1 MFAAALSYTIRS
13 DARTTW
19 QNTEVFSRRNNTY
32 SWDFFIESKSPT
44 KVNEV
49 FSCFSN
55 GKYFRNENKSFF
67 EWFVSDFF
75 VGLFIV
81 NEKAHNSVCISL
93 FFNVLLSSILR
104 I

>member
-13 DARTTW
+13 DARM
-19 QNTEVFSRRNNTY
+19 
-32 SWDFFIESKSPT
+32 
-44 KVNEV
+44 

-93 FFNVLLSSILR
+93 FFNVLISSILR

>member
-13 DARTTW
+13 DART
-19 QNTEVFSRRNNTY
+19 
-32 SWDFFIESKSPT
+32 WDFFIESKSPT

-93 FFNVLLSSILR
+93 FFNVLLSYILR

>member
-1 MFAAALSYTIRS
+1 MLAAALSYTIRS
-13 DARTTW
+13 DAR
-19 QNTEVFSRRNNTY
+19 
-32 SWDFFIESKSPT
+32 
-44 KVNEV
+44 
-49 FSCFSN
+49 
-55 GKYFRNENKSFF
+55 KYFRNENKSFF